1 MRTIIKKKKMG
12 ILMIAVLLSQMQ
24 VQAGW
29 FSGFGDRLINGVVN
43 TVQTN
48 ISRKANTAVDNALDG
63 KLGNKPNNKK
73 TNSKNQETS
82 ITPTQDSK
90 VSDKSSEQVVE
101 SKVTSTNKKGNAI
114 SYTGKYDKINFGKFS
129 FIGEEIY
136 NKQLL
141 VGQTNVVIRELLD
154 PGYYVIHAQGTS
166 YEVGIIFAGIR
177 EDEGI
182 PLGYGVNIKK
192 TIVKDAGL
200 YLTGNKDGV
209 IHVVEVAKGT
219 QGLLEVA
226 LVNHESLKGSGNLSI
241 YKIPGPNLEMIK

>member
-1 MRTIIKKKKMG
+1 MKKVTNKAFG
-12 ILMIAVLLSQMQ
+12 ILALVVLS
-24 VQAGW
+24 VPAQAGW
-29 FSGFGDRLINGVVN
+29 LSNLGQRIVNGAAN

-48 ISRKANTAVDNALDG
+48 ISGKVNKAVNDVMDG
-63 KLGNKPNNKK
+63 KVQTQNNETKKSTKKSAELGN
-73 TNSKNQETS
+73 T
-82 ITPTQDSK
+82 DSK
-90 VSDKSSEQVVE
+90 VFGQPNQKAVDSNVI
-101 SKVTSTNKKGNAI
+101 STNKKGDAI

-129 FIGEEIY
+129 FTGEEIY
-136 NKQLL
+136 YKQLL

-154 PGYYVIHAQGTS
+154 PGYYVIHVKGTS

-192 TIVKDAGL
+192 TIVKDGGL

-241 YKIPGPNLEMIK
+241 YKIPGPNLEIIK

>member
-1 MRTIIKKKKMG
+1 MKRMTRKLYG
-12 ILMIAVLLSQMQ
+12 ILISSMLATQAH
-24 VQAGW
+24 AGW
-29 FSGFGDRLINGVVN
+29 LSNLGQRIVNGAAN

-48 ISRKANTAVDNALDG
+48 ISGKVNKTIDDVMDG
-63 KLGNKPNNKK
+63 KIGNQPKG
-73 TNSKNQETS
+73 KNMNPKSQEEA
-82 ITPTQDSK
+82 ITPILDSK
-90 VSDKSSEQVVE
+90 VHGQSSAEVVN

-136 NKQLL
+136 YKQLL

-154 PGYYVIHAQGTS
+154 PGYYVIHVKGTS
-166 YEVGIIFAGIR
+166 YEVGMIFAGIH

-192 TIVKDAGL
+192 TIVKDGGL

-226 LVNHESLKGSGNLSI
+226 LVNHESLKGAGNLSI
-241 YKIPGPNLEMIK
+241 YKIPGPNLEIIK